1 MLRMKKTVLYLI
13 LILSIC
19 GTASAAGPRIDLLEF
34 DDLVINPVSARFFT
48 RAMSKAHEEDVEC
61 LIVRLDTPGGLM
73 KSMESMYK
81 EILNSR
87 VPIVVYV
94 APKGAQATSAG
105 VFIAL
110 SAHIIAMAPA
120 TKIGS
125 AHPVAAGGAQM
136 DEDVKKKI
144 VAHTVGEVKKIA
156 FERGRNTKWAEEA
169 VRESI
174 SSTSEEALLPLLLSL
189 DNLDFQGDLD
199 GSAISEELRQELKG
213 DEEKRG
219 IQLSD
224 DAIVVIEEKGS
235 KWLINDG
242 KQTYIVRKEKGK
254 LNFYQKVIDLIA
266 EDLDE
271 LLEKIHGWKVVTES
285 GEHTLNTK
293 DADINLVEMSFTE
306 QLLSIIADPNIAY
319 MLMILGFYGIFFEL
333 SKPGSIFPGAVGG
346 ICLIL
351 AFFAFQ
357 VLPVNYAGVLL
368 ILFAIGLFVLE
379 IKITS
384 YGLLSVGGIVA
395 MLVGSMM
402 LINTEEPF
410 AYILE
415 ISWKVIFSTTLVTA
429 GLFIIAVI
437 LIIKTHMKKPI
448 TGKEGLIGATGAC
461 EVEINPEGKIFVQ
474 GELWNSISDEVI
486 HPKEKVKVVGIDG
499 LTLRV
504 EKLK

>member
-1 MLRMKKTVLYLI
+1 
-13 LILSIC
+13 
-19 GTASAAGPRIDLLEF
+19 
-34 DDLVINPVSARFFT
+34 
-48 RAMSKAHEEDVEC
+48 
-61 LIVRLDTPGGLM
+61 
-73 KSMESMYK
+73 
-81 EILNSR
+81 
-87 VPIVVYV
+87 
-94 APKGAQATSAG
+94 
-105 VFIAL
+105 
-110 SAHIIAMAPA
+110 
-120 TKIGS
+120 
-125 AHPVAAGGAQM
+125 
-136 DEDVKKKI
+136 KI

-156 FERGRNTKWAEEA
+156 AERGRNTKWAEES

-174 SSTSEEALLPLLLSL
+174 SSTSEEALQPLLLSL

-199 GSAISEELRQELKG
+199 DSSVSEGLRQELKG

-219 IQLSD
+219 ILLSD
-224 DAIVVIEEKGS
+224 DAAVVIEEKGR

-242 KQTYIVRKEKGK
+242 KQTYIVSKEKGK
-254 LNFYQKVIDLIA
+254 LNFYQKVIDLLA

-271 LLEKIHGWKVVTES
+271 LLEKIDGWKVVTES
-285 GEHTLNTK
+285 GEHILNTR
-293 DADINLVEMSFTE
+293 DADVNQVEMSFTE
-306 QLLSIIADPNIAY
+306 RLLSIIADPNIAY

-333 SKPGSIFPGAVGG
+333 SKPGSIFPGVVGG

-379 IKITS
+379 IKVTS

-437 LIIKTHMKKPI
+437 LIIKTHMKRPI
-448 TGKEGLIGATGAC
+448 TGREGLIGVTGTC
-461 EVEINPEGKIFVQ
+461 QVEINPEGKIFVH

-486 HPKEKVKVVGIDG
+486 HPKEKVKVVGADG

-504 EKLK
+504 EKLKQEDM